1 MHTLIIITDTKC
13 YLRWYLNKTL
23 PHAGWSQDDPSNISD
38 LQFGKKKQNIFQ
50 SIWKE
55 NINSGNKDINS
66 GNEDINSI
74 WKKQN
79 KTKKT
84 HQFGEKNRPTQAKL
98 QEINLNLF

>member
-1 MHTLIIITDTKC
+1 MLGEVKMIPVT
-13 YLRWYLNKTL
+13 
-23 PHAGWSQDDPSNISD
+23 SQIFN
-38 LQFGKKKQNIFQ
+38 LEKKKQNIFQ

>member
-1 MHTLIIITDTKC
+1 MLGEVKMIPVT
-13 YLRWYLNKTL
+13 
-23 PHAGWSQDDPSNISD
+23 SQIFN
-38 LQFGKKKQNIFQ
+38 LEKKKQNIFQ

-55 NINSGNKDINS
+55 NINSGNK
-66 GNEDINSI
+66 DINSI